1 MRSDAGFIRA
11 HLGKSRNR
19 LRGRGKGQ
27 NLLFTFLHILP
38 SPRSSP
44 PSGCFPG
51 HFPDGV
57 HRWRSD
63 PTIPLVGSRRI
74 GRALCPAAPV
84 DVTAAKSV
92 RVVPAERQNTHDPTR
107 ARPARSSGS
116 SEHRSRKYV
125 LLKRRVTFGA
135 IREKDCGEE
144 DREVVRYPGPM
155 RFLSDLPFR
164 LQRGRNGWT
173 KKGRKSHAAG
183 NEIPS
188 PSHPGGARLPVRRLA
203 GVVAGWLAPAP
214 VVLPGHGRS
223 AQPCGSRPCA
233 SSPDPPPREPR
244 PQAVG
249 WSLRPGSVAT
259 NSVGRVLTE
268 DAIWR
273 GRAGPLRFRVVL
285 RRRCRLGSCFSFA
298 AE

>member
-11 HLGKSRNR
+11 HPGKSRNR

-116 SEHRSRKYV
+116 SEHRSRKHV

-135 IREKDCGEE
+135 IREKDCREE
-144 DREVVRYPGPM
+144 DREVVRYPRPNALSLGLAIPPSKREEWVDEEGP
-155 RFLSDLPFR
+155 
-164 LQRGRNGWT
+164 
-173 KKGRKSHAAG
+173 
-183 NEIPS
+183 EIPC
-188 PSHPGGARLPVRRLA
+188 
-203 GVVAGWLAPAP
+203 GWKRNSFAF
-214 VVLPGHGRS
+214 
-223 AQPCGSRPCA
+223 
-233 SSPDPPPREPR
+233 PPR
-244 PQAVG
+244 
-249 WSLRPGSVAT
+249 WS
-259 NSVGRVLTE
+259 
-268 DAIWR
+268 
-273 GRAGPLRFRVVL
+273 
-285 RRRCRLGSCFSFA
+285 
-298 AE
+298 